1 MNLKTLSLKAK
12 LISMVAATVVVL
24 CVISMLVLNSESSIL
39 LKDRQEKA
47 QNLVETAYGIV
58 AHFES
63 LSRAGKMSPEEA
75 KKTALETLRTLRY
88 DKDQYFWVNDNVPV
102 MIMHPFKPEL
112 EGQNLMQ
119 SKDPNGK
126 LLFVEFVKTAT
137 SAAGGGFVDYFWPK
151 PGSAEA
157 VPKLSYV
164 KGFEPWGWVIG
175 TGIYIDDMDAIF
187 RAQAL
192 KMLTWI
198 LLVGGLVV
206 ALAITLSHGII
217 QQLGGEPRDAAE
229 SMKNIAEGDLSVEII
244 LKEDDNTSLMSSLRG
259 MQMKLKTITSAI
271 HDNSSALNVEIQTF
285 TSTTNAYIQSKSDV
299 DLVRLVQSIK
309 ILSRI
314 AEALGSSVSRFKL

>member
-24 CVISMLVLNSESSIL
+24 CVISVVVLNTESSIL
-39 LKDRQEKA
+39 MKDRQEKV

-63 LSRAGKMSPEEA
+63 LSRAGKMSPDEA
-75 KKTALETLRTLRY
+75 RKTALETLRTLRY
-88 DKDQYFWVNDNVPV
+88 DKDQYFWVNDMSPV

-112 EGQNLMQ
+112 EGQNLTQ
-119 SKDPNGK
+119 NKDPNGK
-126 LLFVEFVKTAT
+126 LLFIEFVKMAT
-137 SAAGGGFVDYFWPK
+137 SAADGGFVDYYWPK

-175 TGIYIDDMDAIF
+175 TGIYIDDMDAIY

-206 ALAITLSHGII
+206 ALAIALSHGII

-229 SMKNIAEGDLSVEII
+229 SMRNIAEGDLSVEIA

-259 MQMKLKTITSAI
+259 MQMKLKNITSAI
-271 HDNSSALNVEIQTF
+271 HDNTSALNVEIQTF

-314 AEALGSSVSRFKL
+314 AETLGSSVSRFKL